1 MKNIKTYEEFDWHQV
16 IQDNWEITTGIAGWS
31 MAYFGTKF
39 LNKLHTNST
48 IKKRFKDMMSGNYPN
63 RNWIIEKDGYIIKL
77 IQKYGYSKE
86 SNLRFI
92 INTKEKTL
100 EYVSDAYPIKLKL
113 KDNELKNIIDGI
125 EFTKQVSESV
135 NDFYYELSDNG
146 FTCELDGID
155 FYKKSFAI
163 LITKSKINENFIN
176 EGELTPDD
184 ENIDDEEPDNDEYED
199 YDEEPDYDDDHYPN
213 SFTLEDIFTELD
225 ELLFKVTST
234 YNVIIDKQYIP
245 YLQSE
250 RNKVKVTEYKEGYIK
265 LSNGCYKDDSS
276 KEEKYIRGVIK
287 NGLIVPFIKT

>member
-16 IQDNWEITTGIAGWS
+16 IQDWELSLAASGWF

-48 IKKRFKDMMSGNYPN
+48 IKKRFKNMMSGNYPN
-63 RNWIIEKDGYIIKL
+63 RNWIIEKDGDIIKL
-77 IQKYGYSKE
+77 IQKYGYSKK
-86 SNLRFI
+86 SNLKFI
-92 INTKEKTL
+92 INTKEKTF
-100 EYVSDAYPIKLKL
+100 EYVGDAYPIKLKL

-163 LITKSKINENFIN
+163 LITKSKINENCIN
-176 EGELTPDD
+176 EEMDEYDGEFPDH
-184 ENIDDEEPDNDEYED
+184 EEPDDDEYED
-199 YDEEPDYDDDHYPN
+199 YHDHYPN

-245 YLQSE
+245 YLQYD

-265 LSNGCYKDDSS
+265 LSNGDYESINKNEDNA
-276 KEEKYIRGVIK
+276 IRRLHIST
-287 NGLIVPFIKT
+287 GLLIPFIKA

>member
-1 MKNIKTYEEFDWHQV
+1 MKNIKTYEEFDWHQS
-16 IQDNWEITTGIAGWS
+16 IQDNWGIATGIAGWF

-48 IKKRFKDMMSGNYPN
+48 IKKRFKDMMSGNYSN

-77 IQKYGYSKE
+77 IQKYGYSKK
-86 SNLRFI
+86 SNLKFI
-92 INTKEKTL
+92 INTKEKTF
-100 EYVSDAYPIKLKL
+100 EYVGDAYPIKLKL

-163 LITKSKINENFIN
+163 LITKSKINENCIN
-176 EGELTPDD
+176 EEMDEYDGEFPDH
-184 ENIDDEEPDNDEYED
+184 EEPDDDDEYED
-199 YDEEPDYDDDHYPN
+199 YDEEPDHYPN